1 MWKKI
6 RGKKDEQ
13 LQPEQ
18 EAPELIGDGDDGTN
32 HYRDEDDS
40 DEDNHE
46 MEAKQKS
53 GANRAADTMS
63 HDDL

>member
-1 MWKKI
+1 M
-6 RGKKDEQ
+6 
-13 LQPEQ
+13 
-18 EAPELIGDGDDGTN
+18 IGDGDDGTN